1 MYHLL
6 TRFGATETLRGFEHL
21 HLNTTVSPGWLCPEL
36 QKLRTR
42 EPKLVQDTQLGHSQ
56 PQDSNSDL
64 VSLDPATLAVTSHIM
79 EVIVTSRQESSHSFR
94 LSAPSLEWGTHSS
107 SALPSR
113 LQVHKPPGERVLIG
127 AHHPAL
133 ACLSPNEIIFPL
145 LHMDS

>member
-6 TRFGATETLRGFEHL
+6 TRFGATEILRGFEHL

-42 EPKLVQDTQLGHSQ
+42 EPKLVQNTQLAAAAGFKLGFGVSG
-56 PQDSNSDL
+56 PSNAGRDL
-64 VSLDPATLAVTSHIM
+64 TYHGGNCHQQTRV
-79 EVIVTSRQESSHSFR
+79 SHSFR